1 MLFSVN
7 WMNDYL
13 DPPASDTEQGELL
26 TAAGFP
32 LEERLERD
40 DDVALDFEMMSN
52 RGDCTC
58 HLGLAREIAAISGRT
73 LRAPDCD
80 AAEGDE
86 PVETHIVI
94 DNQAPDA
101 CPLYTARVIRGIE
114 VGPSG
119 DAIHRRIEARGE
131 IPRNNVVDATNFVL
145 FELGQPTHAFDLDT
159 LAGGR
164 IEIRFARE
172 GETFLPLGDG
182 AQPITLTGSELV
194 IADAEKPVALAGV
207 KGGAASAVT
216 ESTRNILLESATFD
230 PVLVRRTSRLH
241 NISSDSSFRFER
253 GVSPL
258 QVDESSRR
266 LARLVLESAGGELC
280 RGVIA
285 AGAELPALHAV
296 SMRTG
301 RCRDL
306 LGQELADDRMLT
318 LLDALGFRSTIDGGT
333 IEATVPCFRGDIHRE
348 IDLIEEV
355 ARMQGY
361 DDLPVNETIP
371 VRLAAPQP
379 RVTGK
384 RAVNDLLTGEGFIE
398 TVSHTLVN
406 LELATPFLVP
416 GTELL
421 RLEDE
426 GDFGDSMLRPSLL
439 GSLLRVRRTNRDR
452 GASDLRLYEIGSAF
466 EIEGAAHRET
476 NRIGLLMDL
485 DGDDDG
491 LRPLRGIVEAL
502 AQRLGGYGT
511 RVEFRPDDTHP
522 WYAPGATIVVDDR
535 VLGTAGRL
543 APDIERSFDLDNG
556 VLGAE
561 LDLDVLLSTWPPDY
575 QAHELPNVPAIERDL
590 SVIVPEA
597 TTWQQVESQLQSLAL
612 DRLEAIE
619 YVTVYRGKGIDAG
632 HKSLTLRLRFR
643 DPERTLT
650 HDEVDPQIDL
660 AVGSLQTN
668 LDARI
673 RS

>member
-1 MLFSVN
+1 MLFSVT

-13 DPPASDTEQGELL
+13 DPPASETEQGELL

-32 LEERLERD
+32 LEERVEHGD
-40 DDVALDFEMMSN
+40 EVALDFEMMSN

-58 HLGLAREIAAISGRT
+58 HVGLAREIAAISGRT
-73 LRAPDCD
+73 LTPPECD
-80 AAEGDE
+80 AAESDD
-86 PVETHIVI
+86 PVEAHIEI

-114 VGPSG
+114 VGPSRE
-119 DAIHRRIEARGE
+119 DIHRRIEARGE

-182 AQPITLTGSELV
+182 AEPITLTGSELV

-216 ESTRNILLESATFD
+216 ESTRNILLEAATFD

-266 LARLVLESAGGELC
+266 LARLVMEQAGGTLC
-280 RGVIA
+280 RGVLA
-285 AGAELPALHAV
+285 AGAELPSLHAV
-296 SMRTG
+296 SMRTD
-301 RCRDL
+301 RCRAL
-306 LGQELADDRMLT
+306 LGQDLADDQMLT
-318 LLDALGFRSTIDGGT
+318 LLNTLGFQSSITDQC
-333 IEATVPCFRGDIHRE
+333 IEAIVPCFRGDIHRE
-348 IDLIEEV
+348 IDLVEEV

-361 DDLPVNETIP
+361 DDLPVDETIP

-406 LELATPFLVP
+406 LDLATPFLAP

-426 GDFGDSMLRPSLL
+426 GDFGDTMLRPSLL

-452 GASDLRLYEIGSAF
+452 GASNLRLYEIGSAF
-466 EIEGAAHRET
+466 EIEGDAHRET
-476 NRIGLLMDL
+476 NRIGLLMDV
-485 DGDDDG
+485 DDTADG

-502 AQRLGGYGT
+502 VDRLTGHGST
-511 RVEFRPDDTHP
+511 IELRSNDHCP
-522 WYAPGATIVVDDR
+522 WYAPGATIHAGDQ
-535 VLGTAGRL
+535 LIGTAGRL
-543 APDIERSFDLDNG
+543 AP
-556 VLGAE
+556 
-561 LDLDVLLSTWPPDY
+561 
-575 QAHELPNVPAIERDL
+575 
-590 SVIVPEA
+590 
-597 TTWQQVESQLQSLAL
+597 
-612 DRLEAIE
+612 
-619 YVTVYRGKGIDAG
+619 
-632 HKSLTLRLRFR
+632 
-643 DPERTLT
+643 
-650 HDEVDPQIDL
+650 
-660 AVGSLQTN
+660 
-668 LDARI
+668 
-673 RS
+673 